1 MQYIKVFYKNHRML
15 LNIIFLIISI
25 SITLGL
31 IVSLTLNNELVDN
44 IYNLF
49 LDKINNYNSYTLSNF
64 LYPIISYLLIIVSS
78 ISIIGCF
85 MPLLSI
91 FIENMS
97 IGLLLGIL
105 IRKQALKG
113 LLYCVIYFIITK
125 LIYMLILIYLTISI
139 YKFIKTLLTSLKDK
153 NNESIYK
160 LYSKILIKLMFSIIF
175 ITVINILNIFIA
187 PYIFHLFIF
196 LL

>member
-1 MQYIKVFYKNHRML
+1 MQYIKVCYKNHSKL

-31 IVSLTLNNELVDN
+31 IISLSLNNELVDN

-49 LDKINNYNSYTLSNF
+49 LYKINNYNSYTLSNF

-85 MPLLSI
+85 MPLLSV

-97 IGLLLGIL
+97 IGLLLGVL
-105 IRKQALKG
+105 IRKCALKG
-113 LLYCVIYFIITK
+113 LLYGCIYFIFTK
-125 LIYMLILIYLTISI
+125 LIYILILIYLTISL
-139 YKFIKTLLTSLKDK
+139 YKFLRTLLISLKDK

-160 LYSKILIKLMFSIIF
+160 LYSKILIKLLFSIIF